1 MATEQ
6 ELFTQVESAVREVLN
21 TDEGEIKQESM
32 FRADL
37 GAESIDLLDIS
48 FELEKL
54 TGKELDFREVVQFG
68 GQVHNSRFQVPRCQF
83 ARGLPFLQGVKF
95 HALHFLE
102 GSQIRQRAGTKTVFK
117 LVRISGPGDSY
128 VE

>member
-54 TGKELDFREVVQFG
+54 TGKELDFREVVQFI
-68 GQVHNSRFQVPRCQF
+68 NEK
-83 ARGLPFLQGVKF
+83 RGTEV
-95 HALHFLE
+95 
-102 GSQIRQRAGTKTVFK
+102 SD
-117 LVRISGPGDSY
+117 ISVGDIVAYLKAASN
-128 VE
+128 

>member
-54 TGKELDFREVVQFG
+54 TGKELDFREVVQF
-68 GQVHNSRFQVPRCQF
+68 VNEK
-83 ARGLPFLQGVKF
+83 RGSEV
-95 HALHFLE
+95 
-102 GSQIRQRAGTKTVFK
+102 SD
-117 LVRISGPGDSY
+117 ISVGDIVSY
-128 VE
+128 LKAASN

>member
-54 TGKELDFREVVQFG
+54 TGKELDFREVVQF
-68 GQVHNSRFQVPRCQF
+68 VNEK
-83 ARGLPFLQGVKF
+83 RGSEV
-95 HALHFLE
+95 
-102 GSQIRQRAGTKTVFK
+102 SD
-117 LVRISGPGDSY
+117 ISVGDIVAYLNAASN
-128 VE
+128 

>member
-32 FRADL
+32 FRSDL

-54 TGKELDFREVVQFG
+54 TGKELDFREVVQF
-68 GQVHNSRFQVPRCQF
+68 VNEK
-83 ARGLPFLQGVKF
+83 RGSEV
-95 HALHFLE
+95 
-102 GSQIRQRAGTKTVFK
+102 SD
-117 LVRISGPGDSY
+117 ISVGDIVSY
-128 VE
+128 LKAASN